1 MLAMFN
7 VTTLS
12 DFGYPETTHFID
24 PMEQRYRATPSKPNE
39 FKNTLEW
46 GTGEFSLQG
55 VTDKINWFVSL
66 DAYKDIDKIE
76 LALEEYWGRTSLVH
90 TASSTSKATPV
101 SSPAPTTL
109 VTSKSTVTISSNTVS
124 ATCTK
129 KGNQK
134 C

>member
-24 PMEQRYRATPSKPNE
+24 PMEPRYRAKPCKPNE
-39 FKNTLEW
+39 FKNVAEW
-46 GTGEFSLQG
+46 GSGEFSAQG
-55 VTDKINWFVSL
+55 VTDKIQWFVDL
-66 DAYKDIDKIE
+66 DAYKNIDKIE

-90 TASSTSKATPV
+90 TSSATPSTV
-101 SSPAPTTL
+101 PLSPAPTTL
-109 VTSKSTVTISSNTVS
+109 ITSKVNSANPPNSAST
-124 ATCTK
+124 TCTK
-129 KGNQK
+129 KSNQK